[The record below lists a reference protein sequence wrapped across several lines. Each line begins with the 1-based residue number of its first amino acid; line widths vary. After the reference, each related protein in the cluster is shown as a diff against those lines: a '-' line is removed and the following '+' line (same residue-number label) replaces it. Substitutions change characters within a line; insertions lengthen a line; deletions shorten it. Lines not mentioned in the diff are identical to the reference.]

1 MTRVKTGKNTHR
13 RHKKVFELAKGYRM
27 SRHRLYRTAQ
37 EAVLHAGEY
46 AFMGRK
52 LKKRDFRSLW
62 IVRMNSSLKQLGV
75 RYSTFIHQLK
85 EKNIEIDR
93 KMLALMANEHPG
105 IFKKIVEDAGQ
116 K

>member
-1 MTRVKTGKNTHR
+1 
-13 RHKKVFELAKGYRM
+13 
-27 SRHRLYRTAQ
+27 
-37 EAVLHAGEY
+37 
-46 AFMGRK
+46 
-52 LKKRDFRSLW
+52 
-62 IVRMNSSLKQLGV
+62 MNSSLKQLGV